1 MSFLNEYAGLISLIG
16 TIAALLAAF
25 AAIFI
30 PIAIERK
37 HNREELQTL
46 QDESNAMDEL
56 GVIPMNMDK
65 KQHIIDM
72 IVLKKKLSRKLKK

>member
-46 QDESNAMDEL
+46 QDESNAIDEL

>member
-1 MSFLNEYAGLISLIG
+1 MDFLNNNAGLISLIG

-30 PIAIERK
+30 PIAIERR
-37 HNREELQTL
+37 HNKEELQAL

-56 GVIPMNMDK
+56 GPVPMNMDS

-72 IVLKKKLSRKLKK
+72 IVLKKKLSRKMKK

>member
-37 HNREELQTL
+37 HYREELQTL

>member
-16 TIAALLAAF
+16 NIAALLAAF

-56 GVIPMNMDK
+56 GVILMNMDK
-65 KQHIIDM
+65 KQHIVDM

>member
-37 HNREELQTL
+37 RNREELQTL

>member
-1 MSFLNEYAGLISLIG
+1 MNFLNEYAGLISLIG